1 MSAAL
6 AMAAQYDL
14 APVRYGP
21 LDMYWKWL
29 MLNLAPT
36 TDGKTYL
43 QRTWEHIDI
52 NHVGAFQKCTS
63 VINTS
68 QCEIV
73 DSVEF

>member
-52 NHVGAFQKCTS
+52 NHVASAFHKYECH
-63 VINTS
+63 
-68 QCEIV
+68 
-73 DSVEF
+73 

>member
-1 MSAAL
+1 MSSAL
-6 AMAAQYDL
+6 AAHYDL

-29 MLNLAPT
+29 MLFLMLILAPT

-52 NHVGAFQKCTS
+52 NHA
-63 VINTS
+63 
-68 QCEIV
+68 
-73 DSVEF
+73 DSIPEL